1 MSRFLGGRSYFSA
14 LVKMVDDWRL
24 AVDSREVTSFIAIDL
39 SKAFD
44 SICRCFLQSYM
55 LMELVKEAI
64 DFFHSFL
71 TGRKQRV
78 KVNGV
83 FSDWLPMYCGV
94 PQGSLLGPLLFNI
107 FINDLN
113 FSVQVSSLRLYADD
127 TTAYVSSTKISALE
141 LSRNRDLE
149 NLSC

>member
-1 MSRFLGGRSYFSA
+1 
-14 LVKMVDDWRL
+14 
-24 AVDSREVTSFIAIDL
+24 
-39 SKAFD
+39 
-44 SICRCFLQSYM
+44 
-55 LMELVKEAI
+55 MELVKEAI

>member
-1 MSRFLGGRSYFSA
+1 
-14 LVKMVDDWRL
+14 
-24 AVDSREVTSFIAIDL
+24 
-39 SKAFD
+39 
-44 SICRCFLQSYM
+44 
-55 LMELVKEAI
+55 MELVKEAI

-127 TTAYVSSTKISALE
+127 TTAYASSTKISALE